1 MHPWTISGRLAAE
14 AGALIVAL
22 SLMSGAAFACAC
34 CGTHG
39 VTGVSDDDILNIRR
53 RATARSTKVGQI
65 PAGFCGI
72 RRLGPRRGRWVKIRY
87 GETTGWV
94 HSRYIHWIP

>member
-1 MHPWTISGRLAAE
+1 MHLKTHFNRFATAVGAAS
-14 AGALIVAL
+14 VAL
-22 SLMSGAAFACAC
+22 GLMSGVALACAC

-39 VTGVSDDDILNIRR
+39 VTGVSDDDVLNIRR

-72 RRLGPRRGRWVKIRY
+72 RRLGPRRGRWIKIRY
-87 GETTGWV
+87 GDTTGWV
-94 HSRYIHWIP
+94 HSSYIRWIP